1 MTSHNPAPRAIARA
15 GLLVSALF
23 LAPAAFAQEAAPDL
37 SPQETPQSLPDQES
51 LPGQS
56 GITIRAS
63 VDVVFQ
69 PAFRED
75 TRLMQS
81 SFTAGA
87 MGPNATTEY
96 IFDILS
102 RAALDGLNQALAQ
115 GAKTGRVTVVATGC
129 EVGVSGNGLQA
140 AAQVGIFINTTDM
153 EVGDDGVAHFRTR
166 VKFIPDEAVA
176 PGAVTN
182 PDAVPEP
189 ERIAPRF

>member
-1 MTSHNPAPRAIARA
+1 MTSHPLAPGAMARA
-15 GLLVSALF
+15 ALLASALL
-23 LAPAAFAQEAAPDL
+23 LAPVAFAPVAFAQEAAPAA
-37 SPQETPQSLPDQES
+37 PAQ
-51 LPGQS
+51 G
-56 GITIRAS
+56 GISIRAN

-96 IFDILS
+96 IFNILS
-102 RAALDGLNQALAQ
+102 KAALQGLNQALAQ

-129 EVGVSGNGLQA
+129 EVGVLGTGATA

-153 EVGDDGVAHFRTR
+153 EVGEDGIAHFHTR
-166 VKFIPDEAVA
+166 VKFIPNEAIA
-176 PGAVTN
+176 PGAVTD
-182 PDAVPEP
+182 PDALPDP
-189 ERIAPRF
+189 ERISPKF

>member
-1 MTSHNPAPRAIARA
+1 MTSHHHAPRAIARA
-15 GLLVSALF
+15 VLLASVLS
-23 LAPAAFAQEAAPDL
+23 LAPAALAQEAAANPSQTDL
-37 SPQETPQSLPDQES
+37 PQQAAPQSV
-51 LPGQS
+51 PGQG
-56 GITIRAS
+56 GISIRAN

-96 IFDILS
+96 IFSLLS
-102 RAALDGLNQALAQ
+102 KAALQALNQALAQ

-140 AAQVGIFINTTDM
+140 AQVGIFINTTDM
-153 EVGDDGVAHFRTR
+153 EVGEDGIAHFRTR
-166 VKFIPDEAVA
+166 VKFIPNEAVA
-176 PGAVTN
+176 PGAVTD
-182 PDAVPEP
+182 PDALPDP
-189 ERIAPRF
+189 ERISPKF

>member
-1 MTSHNPAPRAIARA
+1 MTSHQPARA
-15 GLLVSALF
+15 MARAAVLASALA
-23 LAPAAFAQEAAPDL
+23 LAPAAFAQEAAPDF
-37 SPQETPQSLPDQES
+37 SQQPAA
-51 LPGQS
+51 S
-56 GITIRAS
+56 GISIRAN

-96 IFDILS
+96 IFNILNQ
-102 RAALDGLNQALAQ
+102 AALQGLNQALAQ

-129 EVGVSGNGLQA
+129 EVGVLGTGATA

-153 EVGDDGVAHFRTR
+153 EVGEDGIAHFRTR
-166 VKFIPDEAVA
+166 VKFIPNEAVA
-176 PGAVTN
+176 PGAVTDPN
-182 PDAVPEP
+182 ALPDP
-189 ERIAPRF
+189 ERISPKF

>member
-1 MTSHNPAPRAIARA
+1 MTPHQPARA
-15 GLLVSALF
+15 MARAVVLAAALA

-37 SPQETPQSLPDQES
+37 LQQAAPAA
-51 LPGQS
+51 S
-56 GITIRAS
+56 GISIRAN

-96 IFDILS
+96 IFDILNQ
-102 RAALDGLNQALAQ
+102 AALQGLNQALAQ

-129 EVGVSGNGLQA
+129 EVGVLGTGATA

-153 EVGDDGVAHFRTR
+153 EVGEDGIAHFRTR
-166 VKFIPDEAVA
+166 VKFIPNEAVA
-176 PGAVTN
+176 PGAVTDPN
-182 PDAVPEP
+182 ALPDP
-189 ERIAPRF
+189 ERISPKF

>member
-1 MTSHNPAPRAIARA
+1 MTPHHLSPRAATRA
-15 GLLVSALF
+15 ALLASSLV
-23 LAPAAFAQEAAPDL
+23 LAPAALAQEVQPSIPQMTPAPL
-37 SPQETPQSLPDQES
+37 
-51 LPGQS
+51 GQS
-56 GITIRAS
+56 GISIRAS

-75 TRLMQS
+75 TKLMQS

-96 IFDILS
+96 IFSILS
-102 RAALDGLNQALAQ
+102 QAALQGLNQALAQ

-153 EVGDDGVAHFRTR
+153 EVGEDGIARFRTR
-166 VKFIPDEAVA
+166 VKFIPNEAVA
-176 PGAVTN
+176 PGAVTD
-182 PDAVPEP
+182 PDALPDP
-189 ERIAPRF
+189 NRISPKF

>member
-1 MTSHNPAPRAIARA
+1 MARA
-15 GLLVSALF
+15 ALLASALS

-37 SPQETPQSLPDQES
+37 SPQEAPQGV
-51 LPGQS
+51 PGQS
-56 GITIRAS
+56 GITLRAS

-75 TRLMQS
+75 TKLMQS

-96 IFDILS
+96 IFNILNQ
-102 RAALDGLNQALAQ
+102 AALQGLNQALAQ

-129 EVGVSGNGLQA
+129 EVGVLGTGATA

-153 EVGDDGVAHFRTR
+153 EVGDDGIAHFRTR
-166 VKFIPDEAVA
+166 VKFIPNDAVA
-176 PGAVTN
+176 PGAVTD
-182 PDAVPEP
+182 PDALPAP
-189 ERIAPRF
+189 ERITPRF